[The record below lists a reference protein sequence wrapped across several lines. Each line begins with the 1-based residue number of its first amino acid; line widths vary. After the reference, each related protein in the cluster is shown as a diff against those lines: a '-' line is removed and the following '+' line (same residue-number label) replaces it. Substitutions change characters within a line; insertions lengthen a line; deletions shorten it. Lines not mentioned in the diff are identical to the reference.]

1 MRAFPRVLF
10 DEAHS
15 ESWTIRR
22 DTAETMN
29 PGHPDDNSYARA
41 AELLRRLGHTVE
53 AHTEGPVTPAVLAA
67 ADAFVI
73 AHPSAGRWER
83 TTGLG
88 SPVFSAE
95 ELDAIDD
102 YVTNGGGL
110 VVLAEYEQDK
120 YGNNL
125 AELLARFGAGVEHA
139 TVQDPRNAHN
149 GVPSWVLGVAGE
161 GGEEDLLAGARRAC
175 FYRTGVLTA
184 PEGAD
189 VLFSTSPTADPAGRP
204 LAVAVRHGAGRVVAL
219 ADSDLF
225 GDDSIADYDHAAL
238 WGNLITW
245 VSRIPAKTT
254 SGDKSDM
261 SGATAPDMSR
271 NGVSRNGVSG
281 NGASGNGVAANGAAG
296 VSAAAEGAS
305 GGAAAD
311 LLQDEGRSLFGRLKD
326 AVERLKPLQAKD
338 GSIEGDRD
346 EAVALISEIVGHVTA
361 LAPRFPHDAAYL
373 AAVVA
378 DFRKWVEQGLGVPD
392 FLDSL
397 DAFHPDTQRVDGLEH
412 LVVFPMYTQNGSTSR
427 HVEAVWIRTVW
438 PEWLAELE
446 RTRYDNPMFVP
457 IAFEDF
463 TSGYDTNSA
472 VLFPETVA
480 VRQTPARF
488 TWGGIFCD
496 REAARFRKVS
506 RAAAETLKLALP
518 PDAARLLQSQ
528 ELAQDTFVLWDLVH
542 DRTHSHGDLPFDPFM
557 IKQRMPYWLYSLE
570 ELRCDLTAFGEA
582 VKLEAEGV
590 PHARYVQYAI
600 LFDRLFRFPITGDR
614 VRNYDGLG
622 GQLLFAYLHR
632 NDVVR
637 WTDNRLSVDWARLA
651 GCVADLRGEVE
662 KLYRDGI
669 DRSKLAHWL
678 AAHELVAAYVEPHP
692 ASVWARG
699 VDALPVEDPRGPGGR
714 PPAGNSPKAVV
725 DAVLPDEF
733 PLSMFYE
740 ALRRKLGEVVDSTKG
755 IRA

>member
-22 DTAETMN
+22 DVAEAMN

-41 AELLRRLGHTVE
+41 AELLRRLGHVVT
-53 AHTEGPVTPAVLAA
+53 AHTEGAVTPAVLAG

-73 AHPSAGRWER
+73 AHPSGDRWER
-83 TTGLG
+83 TVDSG
-88 SPVFSAE
+88 SPVFTAE
-95 ELDAIDD
+95 EIDAIEE
-102 YVTNGGGL
+102 YVAGGGGL
-110 VVLAEYEQDK
+110 VVLAECEQDK

-125 AELLARFGAGVEHA
+125 ADLLDVFGVKVAHA

-149 GVPSWVLGVAGE
+149 GVASWILGVPGE
-161 GGEEDLLAGARRAC
+161 TGREDLLAGARRAC
-175 FYRTGVLTA
+175 FYRSGVLAA
-184 PEGAD
+184 PAD
-189 VLFSTSPTADPAGRP
+189 ATVLFSTSPTAAPAGEP
-204 LAVAVRHGAGRVVAL
+204 LAVAVRHGEGRVVVV

-245 VSRIPAKTT
+245 VSRIPAKAAP
-254 SGDKSDM
+254 
-261 SGATAPDMSR
+261 GAVEGEKRGTAR
-271 NGVSRNGVSG
+271 EEALAVFR
-281 NGASGNGVAANGAAG
+281 
-296 VSAAAEGAS
+296 
-305 GGAAAD
+305 
-311 LLQDEGRSLFGRLKD
+311 RLKD
-326 AVERLKPLQAKD
+326 AVERLRPLQAKD

-346 EAVALISEIVGHVTA
+346 LAVALISEIVEHVAA
-361 LAPRFPHDAAYL
+361 LAPRFPHDEAYL

-397 DAFHPDTQRVDGLEH
+397 NAFHPDTQRVDGLEH
-412 LVVFPMYTQNGSTSR
+412 LVVFPMYTQNGTTFR
-427 HVEAVWIRTVW
+427 YVEAVWIRTVW

-446 RTRYDNPMFVP
+446 RTRYDNPLFVP

-480 VRQTPARF
+480 VRETPARF

-496 REAARFRKVS
+496 REAARFRRVG
-506 RAAAETLKLALP
+506 RAAADTLKLALP
-518 PDAARLLQSQ
+518 PDAARLLESQ

-582 VKLEAEGV
+582 VKLEEEGV

-637 WTDNRLSVDWARLA
+637 WTDNRLSVDWSRLA
-651 GCVADLRGEVE
+651 GGVADLRGEVE

-699 VDALPVEDPRGPGGR
+699 VDALPTEGF
-714 PPAGNSPKAVV
+714 PKAVV
-725 DAVLPDEF
+725 DAVLSDEF

>member
-22 DTAETMN
+22 EVAETMN

-41 AELLRRLGHTVE
+41 AGLLCRLGHTVS
-53 AHTEGPVTPAVLAA
+53 AHTEGAVTAGVLAA

-88 SPVFSAE
+88 SPVFAPD
-95 ELDAIDD
+95 ELDAIED
-102 YVTNGGGL
+102 YVRGGGGL
-110 VVLAEYEQDK
+110 VVLAECEQDK

-125 AELLARFGAGVEHA
+125 AELLARFGVGVEHA
-139 TVQDPRNAHN
+139 TVQDPKHAHN
-149 GVPSWVLGVAGE
+149 GVASWILGVPGE
-161 GGEEDLLAGARRAC
+161 TAQEDLLAGAGRAC
-175 FYRTGVLTA
+175 FYRAGVLTA
-184 PEGAD
+184 PEDAT

-204 LAVAVRHGAGRVVAL
+204 LAVAVRHGAGRVVVV

-238 WGNLITW
+238 WGNLLTW
-245 VSRIPAKTT
+245 AARVPA
-254 SGDKSDM
+254 
-261 SGATAPDMSR
+261 P
-271 NGVSRNGVSG
+271 
-281 NGASGNGVAANGAAG
+281 AARTESEALAAF
-296 VSAAAEGAS
+296 
-305 GGAAAD
+305 GG
-311 LLQDEGRSLFGRLKD
+311 LKD

-346 EAVALISEIVGHVTA
+346 QAVALISEIVQHVAA
-361 LAPRFPHDAAYL
+361 LAPRFPHDEAYL

-427 HVEAVWIRTVW
+427 HIEAVWIRTVW

-496 REAARFRKVS
+496 REAARFRKVG
-506 RAAAETLKLALP
+506 RAAADILKLALP
-518 PDAARLLQSQ
+518 PDAARLLESQ

-637 WTDNRLSVDWARLA
+637 WTDNRLSVDWSRLA
-651 GCVADLRGEVE
+651 DCVADLRGEVE

-699 VDALPVEDPRGPGGR
+699 AGALPTEGF
-714 PPAGNSPKAVV
+714 PKAVV

>member
-1 MRAFPRVLF
+1 MTAFPRVLF

-22 DTAETMN
+22 DVAETMN
-29 PGHPDDNSYARA
+29 PGHPDDSSYARA
-41 AELLRRLGHTVE
+41 AETLRRLGHTVT
-53 AHTEGPVTPAVLAA
+53 AHTGGPLTPALLGAV
-67 ADAFVI
+67 DVFVV
-73 AHPSAGRWER
+73 AHPSAEHWER

-88 SPVFSAE
+88 SPVLPVE
-95 ELDAIDD
+95 ELDAIEE
-102 YVTNGGGL
+102 YVSEGGGL

-120 YGNNL
+120 YGSNL
-125 AELLARFGAGVEHA
+125 TELLARFGVGVEH
-139 TVQDPRNAHN
+139 TLVQDPRNAHN
-149 GVPSWVLGVAGE
+149 GVASWVLGVPGDTGAAADTAGQ
-161 GGEEDLLAGARRAC
+161 DLLAGARRAC
-175 FYRTGVLTA
+175 FYRSGVLTA
-184 PEGAD
+184 PGHAA
-189 VLFSTSPTADPAGRP
+189 VLFRTSPTATPAGRP
-204 LAVAVRHGAGRVVAL
+204 LAVAVRHGRGRVVVV

-225 GDDSIADYDHAAL
+225 GDDSIGDYDHATL
-238 WGNLITW
+238 WGNLVTW
-245 VSRIPAKTT
+245 VARVPA
-254 SGDKSDM
+254 
-261 SGATAPDMSR
+261 P
-271 NGVSRNGVSG
+271 
-281 NGASGNGVAANGAAG
+281 GAAKG
-296 VSAAAEGAS
+296 SPEARAAFQG
-305 GGAAAD
+305 
-311 LLQDEGRSLFGRLKD
+311 LKD
-326 AVERLKPLQAKD
+326 AIERLKPLQAKD
-338 GSIEGDRD
+338 GSIEGDRK
-346 EAVALISEIVGHVTA
+346 VAAELVSEIADHVVR
-361 LAPRFPHDAAYL
+361 LAPRFPHDEAYL

-378 DFRKWVEQGLGVPD
+378 DLRKWVEQGLGVPD

-397 DAFHPDTQRVDGLEH
+397 DAFHPDAQRVDGLEH
-412 LVVFPMYTQNGSTSR
+412 LVVFPMYTQNGTTFR
-427 HVEAVWIRTVW
+427 YLEAVWIRTVW

-496 REAARFRKVS
+496 REAARFRKVG
-506 RAAAETLKLALP
+506 RAAADTLKLALP
-518 PDAARLLQSQ
+518 PDAARLLDSQ

-582 VKLEAEGV
+582 VKLEREGV
-590 PHARYVQYAI
+590 PHARYVQLAI

-637 WTDNRLSVDWARLA
+637 WTDNRLSVDWDRLA
-651 GCVADLRGEVE
+651 DGVADLRAEVE

-669 DRSKLAHWL
+669 DRAKLAHWL
-678 AAHELVAAYVEPHP
+678 AAHQLVASYVEPHP

-699 VDALPVEDPRGPGGR
+699 VAALPTEGF
-714 PPAGNSPKAVV
+714 PKAVV

-740 ALRRKLGEVVDSTKG
+740 ALRRKLGDVVESTKG